1 MSEKPLPLVGGKIA
15 KQVLQAPT
23 FVLRNLRES
32 IEAVQTRNSEDWVAL
47 AREVFER
54 VDGDS
59 TGTLDR
65 DEVPRS

>member
-1 MSEKPLPLVGGKIA
+1 MGGKIA

-59 TGTLDR
+59 TGTLER
-65 DEVPRS
+65 DEVPR